1 MVFFVCLGGVTNWLD
16 FLTYPLAALGIPL
29 LMLMTLRNEGEGSF
43 NCKDTI
49 KAVLC
54 WGAGY
59 SGMWILKWCLA
70 TIIMHRNIFENAI
83 NQARFRTSQTVYDVR
98 HSRTEVII
106 TNMREMFKR
115 PYFVA
120 LLVSVLYC
128 VRMALPL
135 IRSKV
140 YRTLPYF
147 FVFMMP
153 FAWYMVMFNHSWIHY
168 WFTYRTLCISVLAH
182 QFWLLQLRGPVEKSH
197 FQL

>member
-1 MVFFVCLGGVTNWLD
+1 MDDAWNYLSIQFSAVYYVILISTILVLILDELKRNNQAVMVFFVCLGGVTNWLD

-147 FVFMMP
+147 FCFYDAVRLV
-153 FAWYMVMFNHSWIHY
+153 YGNV
-168 WFTYRTLCISVLAH
+168 
-182 QFWLLQLRGPVEKSH
+182 
-197 FQL
+197 